1 MPNTRHI
8 SARSTTVE
16 EDVNKEGVSRLEVLD
31 CGLRSDDDGDDDT
44 ANAAVTAALAT
55 EVINGGDIVLII
67 QIREAMN
74 VNLSRRPF
82 FGGVPRASFVRAA

>member
-31 CGLRSDDDGDDDT
+31 CGLRSDDDDDDDDT
-44 ANAAVTAALAT
+44 ANAAVTDALAT

-67 QIREAMN
+67 
-74 VNLSRRPF
+74 L
-82 FGGVPRASFVRAA
+82 FVDI

>member
-1 MPNTRHI
+1 M
-8 SARSTTVE
+8 
-16 EDVNKEGVSRLEVLD
+16 EVLD

-82 FGGVPRASFVRAA
+82 FGGVPRASFVMGVA